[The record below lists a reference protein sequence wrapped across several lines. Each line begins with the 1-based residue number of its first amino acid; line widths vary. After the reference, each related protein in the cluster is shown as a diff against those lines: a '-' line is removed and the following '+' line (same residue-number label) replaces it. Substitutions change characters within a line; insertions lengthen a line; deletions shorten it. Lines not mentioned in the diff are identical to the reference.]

1 MQSVDNKF
9 NGISDMQIFSR
20 ITQATWDKD
29 YFIPT
34 KIATPCN
41 FMPNGEK
48 TKEIAIKNIKI
59 YTFISI
65 AEPVLLL

>member
-20 ITQATWDKD
+20 KTQATWDKD

-48 TKEIAIKNIKI
+48 TEEIAIKNIKV